1 MTRRFARIQKDAN
14 ASAFVELVAGS
25 AQVLT
30 APPWAGGVTT
40 GELLHGFDAEGQGP
54 NPLLAPVSP
63 TKILCVGRNYQ
74 AHAKELGNEVPTEP
88 MLFYKPLSSLLEPG
102 GVIELPPTA
111 ISSRIEHEAE
121 VVAVLAKRLKRASE
135 EEARAAIFGLTI
147 ACDVT
152 ARDLQKKDG
161 QWWRAKGM
169 DTFCPVGPVVVTGL
183 DAANLDIEC
192 KVNGVTRQSGNTRD
206 MIFTIARVLSHA
218 SQVMTLEPGD
228 IVLTGTPEG
237 VGPLVDGDTLTIHV
251 SGIGTLTTRVRAS

>member
-25 AQVLT
+25 AHVLT
-30 APPWAGGVTT
+30 APPWAGGVPT
-40 GELLHGFDAEGQGP
+40 EEIVQGFDAEGRGP
-54 NPLLAPVSP
+54 KPLLVPVAP

-74 AHAKELGNEVPTEP
+74 AHAKELGNEVPAEP
-88 MLFYKPLSSLLEPG
+88 MLFYKPLSSLLEPD
-102 GVIELPPTA
+102 GVIELPSTD

-121 VVAVLAKRLKRASE
+121 VVAVVGRRLKRVTV
-135 EEARAAIFGLTI
+135 EEAAQAIFGLTI

-169 DTFCPVGPVVVTGL
+169 DTFCPVGPVIVTGL

-192 KVNGVTRQSGNTRD
+192 KVNGTTRQSGNTRD

-237 VGPLVDGDTLTIHV
+237 VGPLVDGDTLSIEV
-251 SGIGTLTTRVRAS
+251 SGIGTLNARVRAS